1 MIKCKSLVILFM
13 IFFISCSQE
22 APKTEAQFTLN
33 FSAIAGGETMLWAG
47 NRALGASFARVV
59 TNEAFEMDL
68 VNGVWDFYLI
78 NWESSVS
85 GALTGKVKCDALKGI
100 DLNGGEVPLDFYLAN
115 TSCDNNLFAPP
126 ASGDNT
132 SVGNTSVGNFGAEY
146 RFPQIGFKNCDR
158 IDAIRDS
165 AETCNNVSGN
175 RGNASSMRL
184 TLISFDENAPGEV
197 PLPYGQLQ
205 TACYPFGALSGKVRD
220 TDISLLNFPIGNS
233 GESPIR
239 TIVELFSD
247 SDCISPI
254 GAPLDLFR
262 GIHAPDNVP
271 LLGALKSFSGANGYN
286 FFVSSSSSNPFEIC
300 TPSYVEGKFSA
311 GTGTQ
316 DDPYIICHPEE
327 FNLIG
332 DDSVYLS
339 SHFRLGRDID
349 FSSVLFSL
357 DYSPFICANAFEKIN
372 PVGGNDCTSTIPPAF
387 EGSFDGDNLTIRNAI
402 LPNDDY
408 NYMGLFRII
417 GQNGVVQNLKIQDSL
432 IEGKAF
438 VGALTGSNEGRIE
451 NIDIVRSII
460 SARGKQDHIGD
471 AANDSIVG
479 GAIGISQP
487 SPTAHIFDVHVYDTE
502 IEGEGDYIGGVVGAH
517 QTINDL
523 IQFSFSGEIYVE
535 ADNDTSPAIK
545 NVGGIVG
552 SSQGNIDLSKS
563 SGLITG
569 HMKHAG
575 GIVGELAS
583 AGTVINDTYSNMAMI
598 STYYNGSGFIYL
610 GGLVGRG
617 TSSNVVS
624 SSYFNGS
631 IDWRCTSSAFNC
643 KIGSIAGDSTNVTV
657 GSGTYTYKTYP
668 GYGGLSAI
676 NTTEDFYNGS
686 VTGGLLSGNFAHIE
700 VNDFPRLY
708 WESGEHIVSK
718 CMTDPSSRTSVVT
731 QRATRGSSSTNPII
745 ICSPDQYL
753 EFKSNTSYFYSLENP
768 IPMHSFTSGNELA
781 PSAATFA
788 KTFDGN
794 NHYVYGYS
802 NTSHP
807 SLRSLFGDIVAGGV
821 IKNLKV
827 YNFEVGSSSF
837 NNYGI
842 LTFNNAGTIFNISFA
857 NSHVLSN
864 AGDQIGLI
872 AGTNTSKI
880 LDIHIDRQSKIIGV
894 GNYYGL
900 ISGFNNGDIKR
911 ASLKGKLEVQSDT
924 SVNHWGG
931 VSGNNQFSGIID
943 QVSFSGT
950 IDLAAISA
958 MSSNN
963 VGGITGNNDGTIKD
977 IKIEKYSYITLGSYS
992 SFNGLVAGTN
1002 ASNGDISNVI
1012 AEAHIYHNTILDTND
1027 GTIAGSNSGTID
1039 PSSTFYLFEPGKQGA
1054 GPILSSRSDDG
1065 INERCTLTFSS
1076 GAFSNTIS
1084 ALRDS
1089 NSGELLPIISNSSTD
1104 IVVDYSNLHSSSSF
1118 TCAGVSTPQWY
1129 EHPAITLNGT
1139 KKSIGELVDYTTF
1152 CSGGRIPNDQSFR
1165 CEESFDSVY
1174 DGFESG
1180 EYTSIDFILG
1190 NVLRTIKR
1198 EPAGPLAPKWIVE
1211 AGRTPELYFDW

>member
-1 MIKCKSLVILFM
+1 MFKCKSLAILFM

-33 FSAIAGGETMLWAG
+33 FSAIAGGETMLWAE
-47 NRALGASFARVV
+47 NRAIGSSFARVV

-78 NWESSVS
+78 NWESSAS

-115 TSCDNNLFAPP
+115 ASCDNSLFAP
-126 ASGDNT
+126 AFLSDNT
-132 SVGNTSVGNFGAEY
+132 SAGVTGGEY
-146 RFPQIGFKNCDR
+146 RFPQVGFKNCDR
-158 IDAIRDS
+158 IDAINDN
-165 AETCNNVSGN
+165 AEACNSVSGN

-220 TDISLLNFPIGNS
+220 ADISLLNFPIGNS

-239 TIVELFSD
+239 TVVELFSD

-262 GIHAPDNVP
+262 GIHAPDNIA
-271 LLGALKSFSGANGYN
+271 LQGALKSFTSANGYN
-286 FFVSSSSSNPFEIC
+286 FFVTSSSSNPFEIC
-300 TPSYVEGKFSA
+300 NPSYVDGQFSA
-311 GTGTQ
+311 GRGTLE
-316 DDPYIICHPEE
+316 DPFIICHPEE

-332 DDSVYLS
+332 DDPIYLS

-349 FSSVLFSL
+349 FSTLLFDL
-357 DYSPFICANAFEKIN
+357 NYSPFVCANAFEKVN
-372 PVGGNDCTSTIPPAF
+372 PVGGNDCTSFAPPAF
-387 EGSFDGDNLTIRNAI
+387 EGSFDGDNFTIRNVI

-417 GQNGVVQNLKIQDSL
+417 GQDGVVQNLKIQDSL

-460 SARGKQDHIGD
+460 SARGKQNHIGD

-479 GAIGISQP
+479 GAIGISMP
-487 SPTAHIFDVHVYDTE
+487 SPYAHIFDVHVYDTE
-502 IEGEGDYIGGVVGAH
+502 IEGEGDYIGGVIGAH

-535 ADNDTSPAIK
+535 ADNETSPAIK
-545 NVGGIVG
+545 NVGGITG
-552 SSQGNIDLSKS
+552 SSQGNIELSKS

-575 GIVGELAS
+575 GIAGELAS

-598 STYYNGSGFIYL
+598 STYYDGSGFIYL

-617 TSSNVVS
+617 TSSNNVS

-631 IDWRCTSSAFNC
+631 IDWRCTSSAISC

-657 GSGTYTYKTYP
+657 GSGTYTYKNYS
-668 GYGGLSAI
+668 GYGGVSASNI
-676 NTTEDFYNGS
+676 TEDFYNGG

-708 WESGEHIVSK
+708 WESSEHIVSK
-718 CMTDPSSRTSVVT
+718 CMTDPSARASVVT
-731 QRATRGSSSTNPII
+731 QTVTRGSSSTNPIM

-753 EFKSNTSYFYSLENP
+753 DFKSNTSYFYSLENP

-802 NTSHP
+802 NTSLP
-807 SLRSLFGDIVAGGV
+807 SLGSLFGGIVAGGV

-827 YNFEVGSSSF
+827 YNFEVGSSSLS
-837 NNYGI
+837 NYGI
-842 LTFNNAGTIFNISFA
+842 LTFNNAGTIFNISFV
-857 NSHVLSN
+857 NSHVNSN
-864 AGDQIGLI
+864 AGNQIGLV
-872 AGTNTSKI
+872 AGTNNFKI
-880 LDIHIDRQSKIIGV
+880 LDIHIDRQSKVHGV
-894 GNYYGL
+894 GDYYGL
-900 ISGFNNGDIKR
+900 ISGLNTGDIKR
-911 ASLKGKLEVQSDT
+911 TSIEGKLEAQSDD
-924 SVNHWGG
+924 SVSYWGG
-931 VSGNNQFSGIID
+931 VTGDNQSGANIN

-950 IDLAAISA
+950 IDLSFISA
-958 MSSNN
+958 MSSNSI
-963 VGGITGNNDGTIKD
+963 GAISGSNDGAIKD
-977 IKIEKYSYITLGSYS
+977 IKIEKYSYINLGSNS
-992 SFNGLVAGTN
+992 SYNGLIAGVN

-1027 GTIAGSNSGTID
+1027 GTIAGSDSGTID
-1039 PSSTFYLFEPGKQGA
+1039 SSSTFYLFEPGKLGS
-1054 GPILSSRSDDG
+1054 GPILSSRSDDS
-1065 INERCTLTFSS
+1065 INKRCTLTFTS
-1076 GAFSNTIS
+1076 GTFSNTIS

-1089 NSGELLPIISNSSTD
+1089 SSGELLPIISNSSTD

-1174 DGFESG
+1174 NGFDSG